1 MACKSQKYSG
11 RVVVLDYQIG
21 CGDTLPDPAKWK
33 RFSAMRTKE
42 FTLEWETVDATADD
56 SIGSLRENIASF
68 QTLSISGDGTAKA
81 SGKGF
86 ENLVEL
92 TKHVANPAAT
102 DGQPV
107 VWMRMTFP
115 DITFTAFMLLSSM
128 SRSAPYDDL
137 VTYSM
142 EASATASDFGL
153 IVEDTPDVDAPAVTS
168 VTITPDVPA
177 SIAVGATTQLAA
189 AVMPSGAYSGVTWIS
204 ENTAVATVDRDG
216 TVTGVSAGTTNVKAI
231 SNSTPT
237 QFDTVAVTV
246 TA

>member
-1 MACKSQKYSG
+1 MACKNQKYSG
-11 RVVVLDYQIG
+11 RVVVLEYQIG
-21 CGDTLPDPAKWK
+21 CGDTLPNPAGWK

-42 FTLEWETVDATADD
+42 FTLEWETIDATADD
-56 SIGSLRENIASF
+56 SVGSLRENIASF

-92 TKHVANPAAT
+92 TKHVANPTAT

-153 IVEDTPDVDAPAVTS
+153 IVEDTPDTSLPAVTS
-168 VTITPDVPA
+168 LTITGDGP
-177 SIAVGATTQLAA
+177 
-189 AVMPSGAYSGVTWIS
+189 
-204 ENTAVATVDRDG
+204 ATVG
-216 TVTGVSAGTTNVKAI
+216 T
-231 SNSTPT
+231 PMPL
-237 QFDTVAVTV
+237 AVTV
-246 TA
+246 LPAEAPAMVTWFCDSPDIGTIDQAGVFTPIAAGTADIRAVSKYTPAVSDSTEITVTA